1 MHKIASIL
9 LFLSICLLLS
19 GCWSKKELNDIAIV
33 VALGIDQQGDEY
45 EVTVQV
51 VNPGEISSKQ
61 PTSGRSP
68 VSTYSATGPTI
79 FEAIR
84 KVTLLAPR
92 KSYFSHLQII
102 VFGSELLESGI
113 KPALDFLS
121 RDHEFRNDLNVI
133 AAYETTAKDI
143 ISVLTPVEKI
153 PANKIT
159 FSLKISEK
167 AWGSTATVALYDLI
181 DALHYEDN
189 SLVLS
194 TLNLIGSKEIG
205 MSKENVDQ
213 IVVPTILKYSGFA
226 VLKKGKMVGLLTDEE
241 SKGYN
246 FLTDNIKSTIEQITC
261 PEDGNLAVE
270 ITRSKTTVKGKF
282 DNNTPKIHVLVDLQ
296 QNIGEVKCVIDL
308 TKEQTIKEINDKTS
322 DVIKQKIEKTLH
334 ALQKKYEADAVQFN
348 KVLHK
353 QEPKKWRNIKN
364 EWESLFPNVEVTVDV
379 VVHTRN
385 TGTIQ
390 NSTFF
395 PTQE

>member
-1 MHKIASIL
+1 MHKTASIL
-9 LFLSICLLLS
+9 LLISICLLLS

-68 VSTYSATGPTI
+68 VTTYSATGATL

-102 VFGSELLESGI
+102 VLGSELIENGI

-121 RDHEFRNDLNVI
+121 RDHEFRNDLNII

-143 ISVLTPVEKI
+143 VSILTPVEKI

-167 AWGSTATVALYDLI
+167 AWGSTVTVALYELI
-181 DALHYEDN
+181 DALHDEEN
-189 SLVLS
+189 SFVLS
-194 TLNLIGSKEIG
+194 TLELLGSKEIG

-213 IVVPTILKYSGFA
+213 IVVPTILKYNGLA
-226 VLKKGKMVGLLTDEE
+226 VFKQGKIVGLLTDEE

-246 FLTDNIKSTIEQITC
+246 FLTDNIKGTIEQITC
-261 PEDGNLAVE
+261 PDGGNLATE
-270 ITRSKTTVKGKF
+270 ITHSKTTVKGKI
-282 DNNTPKIHVLVDLQ
+282 DNNTPKIHVIINVQ
-296 QNIGEVKCVIDL
+296 QNVGEVKCVIDL

-322 DVIKQKIEKTLH
+322 DIIKQKIEKTLH
-334 ALQKKYEADAVQFN
+334 ALQKKYEADAAQFN

-353 QEPKKWRNIKN
+353 QEPKKWRDIKN
-364 EWESLFPNVEVTVDV
+364 EWTTLFPDVEVTVDV
-379 VVHTRN
+379 NVHTRN
-385 TGTIQ
+385 SGTIQ

-395 PTQE
+395 PTKE

>member
-1 MHKIASIL
+1 MHKTASIL
-9 LFLSICLLLS
+9 LLISICLLLS

-68 VSTYSATGPTI
+68 VTTYSATGATL

-102 VFGSELLESGI
+102 VLGSELIESGI

-143 ISVLTPVEKI
+143 VSVLTPVEKI
-153 PANKIT
+153 PANKIR

-167 AWGSTATVALYDLI
+167 AWGSTVTVALYELI
-181 DALHYEDN
+181 DALHDEEN
-189 SLVLS
+189 SFVLS
-194 TLNLIGSKEIG
+194 TLELLGSKEIG

-213 IVVPTILKYSGFA
+213 IVVPTILKYNGLA
-226 VLKKGKMVGLLTDEE
+226 VFKQGKIVGLLTDEE

-246 FLTDNIKSTIEQITC
+246 FLTDNIKGTIEQITC
-261 PEDGNLAVE
+261 PDGGNLATE
-270 ITRSKTTVKGKF
+270 ITHSKTTVKGKI
-282 DNNTPKIHVLVDLQ
+282 DNNTPKIHVIVNVQ
-296 QNIGEVKCVIDL
+296 QNVGEVKCVIDL

-322 DVIKQKIEKTLH
+322 DIIKQKIEKTLH
-334 ALQKKYEADAVQFN
+334 VLQQKYEADAAQFN

-353 QEPKKWRNIKN
+353 QEPKKWRDIKN
-364 EWESLFPNVEVTVDV
+364 EWTTLFPDVEVTVDV
-379 VVHTRN
+379 NVHTRN
-385 TGTIQ
+385 SGTIQ

-395 PTQE
+395 PTKE